1 MAKELVEYS
10 ARLQAAVDK
19 ILINPAFSVQGGR
32 RIRGRSTLTE
42 QVASAPAGYSGYFKI
57 VDASTTGNGT
67 TTHKIRVVDG
77 AGRGASICYING
89 QVFEVQDW
97 ESEAVASPMY
107 VYLRFTLPK
116 YDAEGMNTTPAA
128 AEITMTEN
136 PQSADENYAWH
147 QIGRLIFEN
156 NMMRIQQ
163 DFILGIM
170 NLTVFGVECDG

>member
-1 MAKELVEYS
+1 MVKGYVLSEND
-10 ARLQAAVDK
+10 RAAV
-19 ILINPAFSVQGGR
+19 R
-32 RIRGRSTLTE
+32 RVVAKVGDTPLSGAALKSRHRSE
-42 QVASAPAGYSGYFKI
+42 ADADYSYSGYFKI

>member
-1 MAKELVEYS
+1 MVKGYVLSEND
-10 ARLQAAVDK
+10 RAAV
-19 ILINPAFSVQGGR
+19 R
-32 RIRGRSTLTE
+32 RV
-42 QVASAPAGYSGYFKI
+42 VAKVGDTPLSGAALKSRHRPEADADYSYSGYFKI

>member
-1 MAKELVEYS
+1 MVKGYVLSEND
-10 ARLQAAVDK
+10 RAAV
-19 ILINPAFSVQGGR
+19 R
-32 RIRGRSTLTE
+32 RV
-42 QVASAPAGYSGYFKI
+42 VAKVGDTPLSGAALKSRHRPEADADYSYSGYFKI

-77 AGRGASICYING
+77 AGQGASICYING

>member
-1 MAKELVEYS
+1 MVKVKGYVLSEND
-10 ARLQAAVDK
+10 RAAV
-19 ILINPAFSVQGGR
+19 R
-32 RIRGRSTLTE
+32 RV
-42 QVASAPAGYSGYFKI
+42 VAKVGDTPLSGAALKSRHRPEADADYSYSGYFKI

>member
-1 MAKELVEYS
+1 MVKGYVLSEGD
-10 ARLQAAVDK
+10 RAAV
-19 ILINPAFSVQGGR
+19 R
-32 RIRGRSTLTE
+32 RV
-42 QVASAPAGYSGYFKI
+42 VAKVGDTPLSGAALKSRHRPEADADYSYSGYFKI

>member
-1 MAKELVEYS
+1 MVKVMGYVLSEND
-10 ARLQAAVDK
+10 RAAV
-19 ILINPAFSVQGGR
+19 R
-32 RIRGRSTLTE
+32 RV
-42 QVASAPAGYSGYFKI
+42 VAKVGDTPLFGTALKSRHRPEADADYSYSGYFKI